1 MSLEDLRTRIR
12 PELAR
17 SSPYRWQEGF
27 PTGRSTAST

>member
-17 SSPYRWQEGF
+17 SSPYRWRGF